1 MLFWIF
7 RISAILGLP
16 LLAYVFTNNWYSVI
30 LVFILSIVLV
40 ATEYFVRTL
49 KFMSVIIGVFGAL
62 VGYGL
67 FIAGGHLVGQMLLP
81 EIKSFWNANSSTIS
95 SVLTMLGACVAL
107 VRAPEIVGIT
117 RKGRHIKV
125 VDASALIDG
134 RIYDLCESGFLT
146 GELLV
151 SKYVLQT
158 LSEMANSKEGIEKS
172 RGRRGQD
179 ILRRLKEIKGLRISS
194 NSKTVKGKTL
204 PQKLVALAKHYKAAV
219 ITVDFDVNKEGTI
232 QNVPVLNIADLTRS
246 LKPVFLPGTRISL
259 FVMKEGKEKDQ
270 GIAYLDDGSMVV
282 VEGGRKFI
290 GKRAEAEVYSIYQT
304 SNGKMFFTRVCN
316 IEEEC

>member
-7 RISAILGLP
+7 RVSAILGLP

-30 LVFILSIVLV
+30 LVFILAIVLV

-67 FIAGGHLVGQMLLP
+67 FIAGGYLVAHMNLP
-81 EIKSFWNANSSTIS
+81 EVTRIWDTNSTTIS
-95 SVLTMLGACVAL
+95 AVLTMLGACVTL
-107 VRAPEIVGIT
+107 IRAPEIVGIT

-125 VDASALIDG
+125 VDTAALIDG
-134 RIYDLCESGFLT
+134 RVYDLCESGFLT
-146 GELLV
+146 GELLI
-151 SKYVLQT
+151 SKYVVQN
-158 LSEMANSKEGIEKS
+158 LSEMSGSKDANEKA

-179 ILRRLKEIKGLRISS
+179 ILRRLKEIKGLRVSH

-204 PQKLVALAKHYKAAV
+204 QQKLVTLAKHYKASV
-219 ITVDFDVNKEGTI
+219 LTVDFNVNKEGAI
-232 QNVPVLNIADLTRS
+232 QSVPVLNIADLTRS
-246 LKPVFLPGTRISL
+246 LKPVFLPGTKISL
-259 FVMKEGKEKDQ
+259 FVMKEGKEKEQ
-270 GIAYLDDGSMVV
+270 GVAYLDDGSMVV
-282 VEGGRKFI
+282 IEGGRKFI
-290 GKRAEAEVYSIYQT
+290 GKRAEAEVYSILQT

-316 IEEEC
+316 VEEKC